1 MKSAEL
7 HCDAT
12 EHQDMGGTMKAKRIN
27 QPGLKHAIALY
38 DARHFHSVL
47 IDEDEAR
54 ELIEELKRL
63 LANTM
68 GAAPGY
74 RR

>member
-1 MKSAEL
+1 
-7 HCDAT
+7 
-12 EHQDMGGTMKAKRIN
+12 MKAKRID
-27 QPGLKHAIALY
+27 QPGLRRAIALY

-68 GAAPGY
+68 GAAPGATVGPY
-74 RR
+74 SVECN

>member
-1 MKSAEL
+1 
-7 HCDAT
+7 
-12 EHQDMGGTMKAKRIN
+12 MKAKRID
-27 QPGLKHAIALY
+27 QPGLGRALALY

-54 ELIEELKRL
+54 ELIEELKRI

-68 GAAPGY
+68 GLAEE
-74 RR
+74 

>member
-1 MKSAEL
+1 
-7 HCDAT
+7 
-12 EHQDMGGTMKAKRIN
+12 MKAKRID
-27 QPGLKHAIALY
+27 QPGLTRAIALY

-63 LANTM
+63 LANTR
-68 GAAPGY
+68 GKSA
-74 RR
+74 

>member
-1 MKSAEL
+1 
-7 HCDAT
+7 
-12 EHQDMGGTMKAKRIN
+12 MKAKRIN